1 MCCRFANG
9 WGAAEVGE
17 VSENENQNQTE
28 KKAKKSVI
36 VLYNQEGDDPYEKL
50 RAVDPASLEFTPEY
64 PLEVATARE
73 EYEDIVRGLRRAGYR
88 ARAVNLQNDL
98 RRLERV
104 VKRNK
109 PDVIFNLVEYFHD
122 DAGLEAAVAGM
133 FDLYRIPYTGSGPF
147 ALALCQDKVLTKR
160 VLEDHKVPTPRFKV
174 LYEPVLPKR
183 LGLRFPL
190 IVKPAFED
198 ASTGLDEH
206 SVIRDPEGLA
216 PRVDHVFRE
225 FGAVLIEEF
234 IEGRE
239 LHVSVW
245 GNDDVEVL
253 PPVEFDF
260 SKLPEGYP
268 PIISYAAKWNPL
280 AEVYHRIHTLCP
292 APLSK
297 RLLHKVEE
305 VAARAYW
312 ATECRDYVRLDVRLK
327 GTKPYVLEVNPNPD
341 LTEGVSFMD
350 SAEQAGYTF
359 EEALAYLVEL
369 AAARRPTPPP
379 PAHK

>member
-1 MCCRFANG
+1 
-9 WGAAEVGE
+9 
-17 VSENENQNQTE
+17 VSNEIEGQTE
-28 KKAKKSVI
+28 KKAKKSVV
-36 VLYNQEGDDPYEKL
+36 VLYNQIGDDGYEKL
-50 RAVDPASLEFTPEY
+50 RAVDPTTLTFTPEY

-73 EYEDIVRGLRRAGYR
+73 EYDDIARALRRAGYR

-104 VKRNK
+104 LKRNK

-133 FDLYRIPYTGSGPF
+133 FDLYGIPYTGSGPF

-183 LGLRFPL
+183 LGLRFPV

-198 ASTGLDEH
+198 ASAGVDQH
-206 SVIRDPEGLA
+206 SVIRDPEQLA
-216 PRVDHVFRE
+216 PRVNHVFAE

-245 GNDDVEVL
+245 GNEETEVL

-268 PIISYAAKWNPL
+268 PIISYAAKWDPL

-297 RLLHKVEE
+297 SLLKKVED

-327 GTKPYVLEVNPNPD
+327 GNKPYVLEVNPNPD

-359 EEALAYLVEL
+359 EESLAYLVEL
-369 AAARRPTPPP
+369 AAARRPKP
-379 PAHK
+379 PAPAESPADDS